1 MFRTFTDQLP
11 GYLEHM
17 DKKKQRMFRGAHP
30 KRYQADIVSVASR
43 RSKSNVGALS
53 NAPRFRSINGGLDQM
68 SSAGR
73 SHVFRRSQMSNKAGG
88 TGHLMPTRAA
98 GLPRASHER
107 QTLREFITENT
118 MYEEVVDQI
127 NKKIALR
134 NAIDRANDAI
144 SSAKRSSHMGGDD
157 VS

>member
-1 MFRTFTDQLP
+1 MLTLP
-11 GYLEHM
+11 FVPLFSLEHM

-30 KRYQADIVSVASR
+30 VRYQADIASVASR
-43 RSKSNVGALS
+43 RSKSNVGGPS
-53 NAPRFRSINGGLDQM
+53 NVKRFRSINGGIDQM
-68 SSAGR
+68 SDAGR
-73 SHVFRRSQMSNKAGG
+73 SNVSRRSAGG
-88 TGHLMPTRAA
+88 GGGGAHMPTRAA

-107 QTLREFITENT
+107 QTLREFLTENT
-118 MYEEVVDQI
+118 MYEDVVDQI

-144 SSAKRSSHMGGDD
+144 SSAKRSSQMGGDE